1 MIFLKP
7 VGGLCNRIRA
17 IDSMI
22 SLCEEYDQNLTI
34 IWLRTNDLNCDFDEL
49 FFPIHREKIKVRIIK
64 NPFIYQLILKLI
76 FRKRNVLKTHFWERI
91 YSLNR
96 LRKKELSI
104 EMANRESFKE
114 IEDFTRSL
122 IKKKRKKILIES
134 CYRHS
139 PENENSYN
147 IFHPIE
153 KISNMINNKTEEFNN
168 TIGIHIR
175 RTDNFRSIEVSTDEK
190 IIKLINGLLSEN
202 PKYTFFLA
210 SDCQQTKEKL
220 VNKYKNNIITNPDLT
235 YNRNSRESIQFAVLD
250 LYCLAKTKRIYGSFY
265 SSYSEVAAAINN
277 IENVV
282 IK

>member
-7 VGGLCNRIRA
+7 VGGLCNRIRT

-22 SLCEEYDQNLTI
+22 SLCEEYEQNLTI

-64 NPFIYQLILKLI
+64 KPFIYQLILKLI
-76 FRKRNVLKTHFWERI
+76 LRKKNVLNNNFWERL

-104 EMANRESFKE
+104 EMADKESFKK
-114 IEDFTRSL
+114 IEDLTRSL
-122 IKKKRKKILIES
+122 LRKKQKKILIES

-139 PENENSYN
+139 PVDENSYY

-153 KISNMINNKTEEFNN
+153 KLSRMINNKTKEFNN

-175 RTDNFRSIEVSTDEK
+175 RTDNLRSIEVSTDEK
-190 IIKLINGLLSEN
+190 IIKLINALLNEN

-210 SDCQQTKEKL
+210 SDCQQTKDKLLEKF
-220 VNKYKNNIITNPDLT
+220 KNNIMTNPDLT
-235 YNRNSRESIQFAVLD
+235 FDRNSRESIQFAVLD

-277 IENVV
+277 IENII

>member
-7 VGGLCNRIRA
+7 IGGLCNRIRA

-22 SLCEEYDQNLTI
+22 SLCEEYEQNLTI

-49 FFPIHREKIKVRIIK
+49 FLPIHRKNIKIRIIK
-64 NPFIYQLILKLI
+64 NFFIYNLILKITLRKSI
-76 FRKRNVLKTHFWERI
+76 FLNNNFWEGI
-91 YSLNR
+91 YSQNR
-96 LRKKELSI
+96 LKKKELTI
-104 EMANRESFKE
+104 EMADKESFKN

-122 IKKKRKKILIES
+122 LKQKQKKILIES

-139 PENENSYN
+139 PVDKNSYN

-175 RTDNFRSIEVSTDEK
+175 RTDNLRSIEVSTNEK
-190 IIKLINGLLSEN
+190 VINLINGLLSEN

-210 SDCQQTKEKL
+210 SDCQQTKKKLIEKY
-220 VNKYKNNIITNPDLT
+220 NNNIITNPDLT
-235 YNRNSRESIQFAVLD
+235 FDRSCRESIQFAVLD
-250 LYCLAKTKRIYGSFY
+250 LYCLAKTKRIYGSFF

-277 IENVV
+277 IDNII